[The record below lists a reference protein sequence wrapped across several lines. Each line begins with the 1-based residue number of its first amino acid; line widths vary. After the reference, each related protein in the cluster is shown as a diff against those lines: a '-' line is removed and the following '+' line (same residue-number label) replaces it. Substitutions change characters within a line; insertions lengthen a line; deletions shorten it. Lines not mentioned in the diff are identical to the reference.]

1 MPRRVTGYHARVKPD
16 LELETRLS
24 RKLLDVLIRAGLAL
38 ALAVLCYA
46 IFSPFISLM
55 AWALILAVTLYP
67 AQQKL
72 ARKMGDRQGL
82 AATLLVLAGIVLVV
96 APTAVL
102 LVALG
107 DSVHGLVGSVRDNT
121 LQFPA
126 PSPGVAAW
134 PVVGEKIHGLWSQAH
149 ADLPAFVQSLQPH
162 LGDLVRKALEMVA
175 SIAGA
180 VLMFLFA
187 FVIAGIMMAF
197 GRSGASSMHAIFD
210 RIFGIGRGEQFAR
223 LSTATIRAVALGV
236 LGVALVQAIVVG
248 LILMVARV
256 PFAGGL
262 AILVLVLAIA
272 QLPALLVVLPV
283 IGYIWSSGDHG
294 TAAAVTYTVLLLLAG
309 AIDNVLKPLLLGRGV
324 EAPMPVILLGA
335 LGGLASAGIMG
346 MFVGATILAL
356 GYQIFMW
363 WVASNPDAEPA
374 EPKITP

>member
-1 MPRRVTGYHARVKPD
+1 MTPD

-24 RKLLDVLIRAGLAL
+24 RKLLDVLIRAGLVFVL
-38 ALAVLCYA
+38 AALCYR

-72 ARKMGDRQGL
+72 ARGIGGRQGL
-82 AATLLVLAGIVLVV
+82 AATLVVLAGIVLIV

-102 LVALG
+102 LVELG
-107 DSVHGLVGSVRDNT
+107 DSVHQFVGSVRDNT
-121 LQFPA
+121 LRIPA
-126 PSPGVAAW
+126 PPPGVAAW

-149 ADLPAFVQSLQPH
+149 ADLPAAVQSLQPQ
-162 LGDLVRKALEMVA
+162 LGDLAKQALEMVA

-180 VLMFLFA
+180 VLMFVFA

-197 GRSGASSMHAIFD
+197 GRSGAGSTHSIFD
-210 RIFGIGRGEQFAR
+210 RIFGIGRGEQFVR

-236 LGVALVQAIVVG
+236 LGVALTQAIVIG
-248 LILMVARV
+248 LIMLVARV

-272 QLPALLVVLPV
+272 QLPALLVALPV

-294 TAAAVTYTVLLLLAG
+294 TAAAATYTVLLLLAG

-335 LGGLASAGIMG
+335 LGGLAGAGIMG
-346 MFVGATILAL
+346 MFVGATLLAL

-363 WVASNPDAEPA
+363 WVKSNPDAVPA
-374 EPKITP
+374 ERTP

>member
-1 MPRRVTGYHARVKPD
+1 MSPD

-24 RKLLDVLIRAGLAL
+24 RKLLDVLIRAGLVFAL
-38 ALAVLCYA
+38 TVLCYR

-72 ARKMGDRQGL
+72 ARKTGGGQGL
-82 AATLLVLAGIVLVV
+82 AATLLVLGGIVLIVV
-96 APTAVL
+96 PTAVL

-107 DSVHGLVGSVRDNT
+107 ESVHDLVGAVQQDT
-121 LQFPA
+121 LRIPA
-126 PSPGVAAW
+126 PAPGVAEW

-149 ADLPAFVQSLQPH
+149 ADLPAFVQRMQPQ
-162 LGDLVRKALEMVA
+162 LGDLARAALQMVA

-197 GRSGASSMHAIFD
+197 GRSGAGSTQAIFD
-210 RIFGIGRGEQFAR
+210 RIFGIGRGEDFAR

-236 LGVALVQAIVVG
+236 LGVALIQAIVVG
-248 LILMVARV
+248 VILMVARV

-262 AILVLVLAIA
+262 AMIVLVLAIA
-272 QLPALLVVLPV
+272 QLPALLLVLPV
-283 IGYIWSSGDHG
+283 IGYIWSSGDYG
-294 TAAAVTYTVLLLLAG
+294 TAAAAVYTVLLFLAG

-324 EAPMPVILLGA
+324 DAPMPVILLGA

-346 MFVGATILAL
+346 MFVGATVLAL
-356 GYQIFMW
+356 GYQIFMR
-363 WVASNPDAEPA
+363 WVATNPDAVPA
-374 EPKITP
+374 QR